1 MILTTMVIKC
11 ITIVFMVV
19 AIITLLCASI
29 MMILGI
35 AQAISD
41 WRDKDEKTEE

>member
-19 AIITLLCASI
+19 AIITLLLASI

-35 AQAISD
+35 AQAIAD
-41 WRDKDEKTEE
+41 WRDKDE